1 MDQTSDSYVA
11 VSLLDAREMVLITAR
26 PILNR
31 IPDLTA
37 NLDIAWKVGG
47 LGTKLAKNDGDDEDP
62 NTKQP

>member
-1 MDQTSDSYVA
+1 MDQSSDSYVA

-37 NLDIAWKVGG
+37 NLDRKVGG